1 MKGMECTR
9 WKLATEEERAV
20 TSRAFSAY
28 ERPLEMVNSFRYL
41 GRVISEADNNWPAEI
56 RNLAKAQAVWRRMM
70 RILSREGARPRL
82 YGFLFKVLV
91 QSVFIFCAETWVVN
105 PRLERVLGGF
115 QDQVTRGLMSG
126 YRGGRDMEVGINLDG
141 DGKSR
146 GGF

>member
-70 RILSREGARPRL
+70 RILSREGARL
-82 YGFLFKVLV
+82 QVSGFFFKAII
-91 QSVFIFCAETWVVN
+91 QSVM
-105 PRLERVLGGF
+105 LLGA
-115 QDQVTRGLMSG
+115 
-126 YRGGRDMEVGINLDG
+126 
-141 DGKSR
+141 
-146 GGF
+146 